1 MISLPGYAIPNHIT
15 GSFAL
20 DYDPLP
26 PSTAEIQAATVRGQ
40 ILLRTKAR
48 GEISIKRWQQS
59 AQSYSNDLMQTQNVP
74 IGTYG
79 CTLTSFT
86 MIANYLRGLDY
97 DPGQVNRIVAN
108 YACPFYYEQAGSRCS
123 LTLDLHDS
131 SRTYTTAE
139 LAPIVADSISNKK
152 RPVMIGMAK
161 GSNTHYVVAYAYSG
175 ELIYIKD
182 PASYNY
188 PTLQDYTNQGYIIN
202 RVYSYKY

>member
-59 AQSYSNDLMQTQNVP
+59 GQSYSNDLMQTQNVP

-79 CTLTSFT
+79 CTLTSFI

-152 RPVMIGMAK
+152 GP
-161 GSNTHYVVAYAYSG
+161 
-175 ELIYIKD
+175 
-182 PASYNY
+182 
-188 PTLQDYTNQGYIIN
+188 
-202 RVYSYKY
+202 